1 MEEENPTNAPKGW
14 RAKDLRFPQKKPEAG
29 RSLAAIVIA
38 FMRTLPSDIAPDG
51 MNRHL
56 KSR

>member
-14 RAKDLRFPQKKPEAG
+14 SKGFAISAKEARG
-29 RSLAAIVIA
+29 RSQPRSDRHR